1 MSTATYMKICVQS
14 STLIFLVVVVL
25 LLLLQLKMLVVLCVF
40 FTSACVCVC
49 VCQTV
54 MLKSVIQSDSSKEP
68 A

>member
-14 STLIFLVVVVL
+14 STLIFLVVVVVL

-40 FTSACVCVC
+40 LPLFVC